1 MLLQYISIKVFILS
15 FIIGLIFVYFFGEE
29 ERKVYVYPTP
39 QNIGKIQ
46 YKDSVSNCFTFSS
59 KEVKCPS
66 DNNMIS
72 KIPIQI

>member
-1 MLLQYISIKVFILS
+1 MFKYISIKVFIIS
-15 FIIGLIFVYFFGEE
+15 FIIGLIFVYIFGEE

-46 YKDSVSNCFTFSS
+46 YQDTAKNCFTFTS

-66 DNNMIS
+66 DDKIS
-72 KIPIQI
+72 KLPVQI

>member
-1 MLLQYISIKVFILS
+1 MLLKYISIKIFIIS
-15 FIIGLIFVYFFGEE
+15 FIIGLLFVFFFGEE

-39 QNIGKIQ
+39 QNITKIQ
-46 YKDSVSNCFTFSS
+46 YKDFVNNCFTFSS

-66 DNNMIS
+66 DNSLIS

>member
-39 QNIGKIQ
+39 QNIGQIQ
-46 YKDSVSNCFTFSS
+46 YKDAVNNCFTFSS
-59 KEVKCPS
+59 KQVKCPS
-66 DNNMIS
+66 DSNMIS
-72 KIPIQI
+72 KISAQI

>member
-1 MLLQYISIKVFILS
+1 MLQYISIKVFIIS

-46 YKDSVSNCFTFSS
+46 YKDAVNNCFTFSS
-59 KEVKCPS
+59 KQVNCPS
-66 DNNMIS
+66 DDNMIY
-72 KIPIQI
+72 KIPAQI